1 MEQITLEQRISI
13 IQDIATMKQIM
24 GEKEIDSY
32 EFDMLMEMSG
42 SSLVGIAGMML
53 LFCEVK
59 LNKRL

>member
-13 IQDIATMKQIM
+13 IQDIAVMKKIM
-24 GEKEIDSY
+24 GEEPIDAH
-32 EFDMLMEMSG
+32 EFDVLMEISS
-42 SSLVGIAGMML
+42 SSLVGLAGMML